1 MLLAHKRNNFVRNFE
16 QIWLRNLIRLSVAHI
31 NINSDRNKTEL
42 LYDVVNLAFPTTYNL
57 LQNIF
62 EKLNKPNCKWQNN
75 FCSYLLFVSYSTDI
89 VYSIHVHICKKV
101 LLSAFAILEMES
113 EKKK

>member
-1 MLLAHKRNNFVRNFE
+1 MRNLE
-16 QIWLRNLIRLSVAHI
+16 QIWFRNLIRVSVAHI
-31 NINSDRNKTEL
+31 DINSDRNKTEL

-75 FCSYLLFVSYSTDI
+75 SDIYLCSYLLFVSYSTDI

-113 EKKK
+113 EKKNKS